1 MKSDKKTSVRLSSQ
15 QIIDL
20 DKICKNNGCSRSKAI
35 KSAIDLVTKGTS
47 EIDFGTKKP
56 QTREQESKK
65 ETKQEPNLTLEK
77 IEEPKP
83 TLKEIPTAKITS
95 IDGIPIEKFQ
105 SGEYY
110 IQDSKVVKR
119 QELGIIEKLI
129 DDITN

>member
-1 MKSDKKTSVRLSSQ
+1 MKSDKKTSIRLSSQ

-35 KSAIDLVTKGTS
+35 KSAIDLVTKGIS

-65 ETKQEPNLTLEK
+65 ETKL
-77 IEEPKP
+77 EPKP

-105 SGEYY
+105 SGEYKLVT
-110 IQDSKVVKR
+110 DSFGKPKVVKVDST
-119 QELGIIEKLI
+119 
-129 DDITN
+129 DDIFDRVLNDITIFT